1 VEDLPGLIEEKRLL
15 TLDSPASRQRGKNV
29 SLINKQSKPASLQT
43 GDTKSFALLQFLL
56 QV

>member
-29 SLINKQSKPASLQT
+29 SLIHKQSKPASLQT
-43 GDTKSFALLQFLL
+43 GDTKSFSLLPS
-56 QV
+56 